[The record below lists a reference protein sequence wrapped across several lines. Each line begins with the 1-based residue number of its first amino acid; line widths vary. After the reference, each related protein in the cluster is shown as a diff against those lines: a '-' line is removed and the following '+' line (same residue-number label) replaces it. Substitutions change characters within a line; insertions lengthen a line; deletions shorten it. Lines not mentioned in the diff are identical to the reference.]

1 MKRCDGR
8 SYNALYLEDFDIEGL
23 TEVNP
28 QLKVGVDKR
37 IICCQIARY
46 SWNSKHCRELALLRE
61 AMVGVKTEKY
71 YDAKYTVMTLEN
83 IMICF
88 RKHLKSL
95 PKSTFVECEKI
106 DNSSKATSVS

>member
-8 SYNALYLEDFDIEGL
+8 SHNALYLEDFDIEGL
-23 TEVNP
+23 VEVNP

-46 SWNSKHCRELALLRE
+46 SRNNKHCREVALLRQ
-61 AMVGVKTEKY
+61 AMVGGKTEKY
-71 YDAKYTVMTLEN
+71 YEAKYAVMTIEN

-95 PKSTFVECEKI
+95 PKSTFVECERI
-106 DNSSKATSVS
+106 DNISKATSVS